1 MKTLSEKLRN
11 ARAQLGI
18 SQSDLARMVGVST
31 RMILAYEKTNS
42 HPRPGT
48 LVKLANALNISVE
61 YLQSN
66 DVDKQGHT
74 ISNQTDYNFNNEFDS
89 LIQLHTAIF
98 LNDAYPQSLK
108 DWYFD
113 SIMRAYLA
121 SKSQSIKG

>member
-18 SQSDLARMVGVST
+18 SQSDLAQKVGVST

-42 HPRPGT
+42 YPRPGT
-48 LVKLANALNISVE
+48 LIKLANALNVSVD

-66 DVDKQGHT
+66 DVDTQGH
-74 ISNQTDYNFNNEFDS
+74 IVSNPSDYDFNKEFDS

-98 LNDAYPQSLK
+98 SNDAYPQSLK

-121 SKSQSIKG
+121 SKSRNL